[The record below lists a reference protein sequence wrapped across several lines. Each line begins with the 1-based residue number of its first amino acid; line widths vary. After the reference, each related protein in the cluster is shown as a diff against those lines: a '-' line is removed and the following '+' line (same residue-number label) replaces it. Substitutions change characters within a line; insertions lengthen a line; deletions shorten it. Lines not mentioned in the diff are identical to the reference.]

1 MNNVREHLSK
11 TKRKAEEYKGEQ
23 DVLVHKVDVLT
34 AEITNYKKLIE
45 KKDSL
50 IQSFKQNNECENEEL
65 KDQLKDLRKQLKAK
79 TSE

>member
-1 MNNVREHLSK
+1 VREHLSK
-11 TKRKAEEYKGEQ
+11 TARKAEEYKGEQ

-34 AEITNYKKLIE
+34 AEIANYKKLIE

-50 IQSFKQNNECENEEL
+50 IESFKQNNECENEEL

>member
-1 MNNVREHLSK
+1 MREHLSK
-11 TKRKAEEYKGEQ
+11 TTRKAEEYKGEQ

-34 AEITNYKKLIE
+34 AEIANYKKLIE

-50 IQSFKQNNECENEEL
+50 IESFKQNNECENEEL

>member
-1 MNNVREHLSK
+1 VREHLSK
-11 TKRKAEEYKGEQ
+11 TSRKAEEYKGEQ

-34 AEITNYKKLIE
+34 AEIANYKKLIE

-50 IQSFKQNNECENEEL
+50 IDSFKQNNECENEEL

>member
-1 MNNVREHLSK
+1 VREHLSK

-50 IQSFKQNNECENEEL
+50 IQSFKQNNESENEEL

>member
-1 MNNVREHLSK
+1 VREHLSK
-11 TKRKAEEYKGEQ
+11 TSRKAEEYKGEQ

-34 AEITNYKKLIE
+34 AEIANYKKLIE

-50 IQSFKQNNECENEEL
+50 IESFKQNNECENEEL

>member
-1 MNNVREHLSK
+1 
-11 TKRKAEEYKGEQ
+11 
-23 DVLVHKVDVLT
+23 VLVHKVDVLT
-34 AEITNYKKLIE
+34 AEIANYKKLIE

-50 IQSFKQNNECENEEL
+50 IESFKQNNECENEEL

>member
-1 MNNVREHLSK
+1 MREHLSK
-11 TKRKAEEYKGEQ
+11 TSRKAEEYKGEQ

-34 AEITNYKKLIE
+34 AEIANYKKLIE

-50 IQSFKQNNECENEEL
+50 IESFKQNNECENEEL

>member
-1 MNNVREHLSK
+1 VREHLSK
-11 TKRKAEEYKGEQ
+11 TTRKAEEYKGEQ

-34 AEITNYKKLIE
+34 AEIANYKKLIE

-50 IQSFKQNNECENEEL
+50 IESFKQNNECENEEL